1 MSQTGDQPWTIQR
14 LLVWTTDFFKQKGR
28 DTPRLAAE
36 VLLSEALGCR
46 RIELYTRYEEVPVEP
61 HLGRFRDWVKRHAAG
76 EPVAYL
82 VGQRDFY
89 SQSFRVTSDVLI
101 PRPETELLV
110 VETLDA
116 LKQSNVPHPL
126 VIDVG
131 TGSGCIAIS
140 IATHAPQA
148 RLVAVDISPA
158 ALEIARENAATN
170 QVSDRI
176 KFLESDLLAAV
187 PPDLVPEVIVSNPP
201 YVGRSEVGTLA
212 EDVRK
217 YEPDLALFG
226 GDQGDELTSRLI
238 EQAAER
244 LAPGGWLIFETSPM
258 LATRCL
264 ERVQATGRFS
274 TAVIKKDLARLDRAI
289 VARKRSDSPSGS

>member
-1 MSQTGDQPWTIQR
+1 MSQTADQPWTIQR

-28 DTPRLAAE
+28 DAPRLAAE

-61 HLGRFRDWVKRHAAG
+61 QLSRFRDWVRRHAAG

-89 SQSFRVTSDVLI
+89 SQSFQVTADVLI

-116 LKQSNVPHPL
+116 LKQLNRPRPL
-126 VIDVG
+126 VVDVG
-131 TGSGCIAIS
+131 TGSGCIAIA
-140 IATHAPQA
+140 IAAHAPQA
-148 RLVAVDISPA
+148 KLIALDISAA
-158 ALEIARENAATN
+158 ALAVARANADN
-170 QVSDRI
+170 SKLGERI
-176 KFLESDLLAAV
+176 EFLQSDLLESL
-187 PPDLVPEVIVSNPP
+187 PPAIAPDVIVSNPP

-217 YEPDLALFG
+217 YEPELALFG
-226 GDQGDELTSRLI
+226 GEQGDELTGRLI
-238 EQAAER
+238 EQAVER

-258 LATRCL
+258 LAARCL
-264 ERVQATGRFS
+264 ERVQATGAFAS
-274 TAVIKKDLARLDRAI
+274 SQIKKDLARLDRAI
-289 VARKRSDSPSGS
+289 VARKQG